1 MAIALVLLPLAW
13 ALVLYLLP
21 SERWRPA
28 LLPLLGVAHFALVA
42 RALVGPTPQ
51 LAQPDAAAGTWLRVD
66 PLGALLLLV
75 VSALF
80 AVCSLYAVGYL
91 RLRRDR
97 PNRAFCACLAL
108 FLAMA
113 SLVAV
118 SQHLGLLW
126 VAMEATTLVTAPL
139 IYFNRN
145 QRSIEATWK
154 YLLICSV
161 GIALALLGS
170 FFLSYASLL
179 GSRDSSLLFSSLT
192 AHAGEFSRPWLR
204 AAFVLLLVG
213 YGTKI
218 GLAPLHTWK
227 PDAYGEAPGLVG
239 ALLAGGATSCAFVAL
254 LRVFRVVDLAGEG
267 EFARRLFIGLGLF
280 SMLWVAVFMA
290 RQRDVKRMLA
300 YSSVEHM
307 GVLLVGVGVGGAF
320 AALLHMVGNALVK
333 GWLFLAAGNLHRGF
347 GSKRLRDIS
356 GAARL
361 LPWSGALFLAGFLAA
376 SGSPPFGT
384 FVSLFSILDAALVP
398 GRRWVGAALLVLLA
412 VTFLGMG
419 ASVVRAF
426 GGEPPA
432 RALASPHR
440 DRWTGTAPILL
451 LAALVLA
458 LGIWLPP
465 PARALL
471 EAAAAS
477 IGGAP

>member
-1 MAIALVLLPLAW
+1 MALTLVLVPLAG
-13 ALVLYLLP
+13 ALLLYALP

-28 LLPLLGVAHFALVA
+28 LLPVLGAAHLALVTRVLA
-42 RALVGPTPQ
+42 GGPG
-51 LAQPDAAAGTWLRVD
+51 AASGTWLRVD
-66 PLGALLLLV
+66 PLGALLLGV
-75 VSALF
+75 VSVLF
-80 AVCSLYAVGYL
+80 AVCSLYAVSYL

-113 SLVAV
+113 SLVAL

-170 FFLSYASLL
+170 FFLSYAAML

-192 AHAGEFSRPWLR
+192 ANAGAFSRPWLR

-254 LRVFRVVDLAGEG
+254 LRVFHVVDLAGEG
-267 EFARRLFIGLGLF
+267 AFARRLFVGLGLF

-290 RQRDVKRMLA
+290 RQRDIKRMLA

-307 GVLLVGVGVGGAF
+307 GILLVGVGVGGAF
-320 AALLHMVGNALVK
+320 AALLHMVTNALVK
-333 GWLFLAAGNLHRGF
+333 GWLFLAAGNIHRGF
-347 GSKRLRDIS
+347 GSKRLRDIA

-361 LPWSGALFLAGFLAA
+361 LPWSGALFLLGFLAA
-376 SGSPPFGT
+376 AGSPPFGT
-384 FVSLFSILDAALVP
+384 FVSLFSILGAALAP
-398 GRRWVGAALLVLLA
+398 GRWWVGGALLVLLA

-419 ASVVRAF
+419 SSVVRAF
-426 GGEPPA
+426 QGEPPA
-432 RALASPHR
+432 RALDSPHR
-440 DRWTGTAPILL
+440 DRLVGTAPILL
-451 LAALVLA
+451 LAAVVLVLG
-458 LGIWLPP
+458 LWLP
-465 PARALL
+465 RSVEELL
-471 EAAAAS
+471 AAAAAS

>member
-1 MAIALVLLPLAW
+1 
-13 ALVLYLLP
+13 
-21 SERWRPA
+21 
-28 LLPLLGVAHFALVA
+28 
-42 RALVGPTPQ
+42 
-51 LAQPDAAAGTWLRVD
+51 
-66 PLGALLLLV
+66 
-75 VSALF
+75 
-80 AVCSLYAVGYL
+80 
-91 RLRRDR
+91 
-97 PNRAFCACLAL
+97 
-108 FLAMA
+108 
-113 SLVAV
+113 
-118 SQHLGLLW
+118 
-126 VAMEATTLVTAPL
+126 
-139 IYFNRN
+139 
-145 QRSIEATWK
+145 
-154 YLLICSV
+154 
-161 GIALALLGS
+161 
-170 FFLSYASLL
+170 
-179 GSRDSSLLFSSLT
+179 
-192 AHAGEFSRPWLR
+192 
-204 AAFVLLLVG
+204 
-213 YGTKI
+213 
-218 GLAPLHTWK
+218 
-227 PDAYGEAPGLVG
+227 
-239 ALLAGGATSCAFVAL
+239 
-254 LRVFRVVDLAGEG
+254 
-267 EFARRLFIGLGLF
+267 
-280 SMLWVAVFMA
+280 
-290 RQRDVKRMLA
+290 
-300 YSSVEHM
+300 M